1 MASGSTAML
10 RRAAQTTHF
19 STLVFMSGQ
28 RGSILSS
35 ALNFCRFIGDRADER
50 LCAFEF
56 LTFIESRF
64 GQSDHG
70 IFVAQPLPFD
80 RVG

>member
-1 MASGSTAML
+1 MTASGS
-10 RRAAQTTHF
+10 
-19 STLVFMSGQ
+19 
-28 RGSILSS
+28 I
-35 ALNFCRFIGDRADER
+35 DRADER

>member
-19 STLVFMSGQ
+19 SSLV
-28 RGSILSS
+28 RSILSS